1 MPKLK
6 IREDLMN
13 TGFECGGVKM
23 LPWGD
28 FSGAMHQMSQ
38 LNGSLVGIVYSGNL
52 RFSINGEVLN
62 VSENQMFVLNNDVQI
77 SDIKASKAC
86 RGYLLI
92 LKNKYF
98 AMMDVPTSDMWIAD
112 LIVRTTHVFDV
123 EESLR
128 EMMHNMVVGMCAIAN
143 NNSLYCQSG
152 ALLSV
157 AMSFCYV
164 VLSIILSTVDAN
176 IDAKDNRSYN
186 SHMKRF
192 IELLSK
198 EHMRERSVE
207 YYATQLGIT
216 PKYLTM
222 ICRKYRGMTAS
233 QIIDN
238 IVIHNAMRLL
248 RQPDVSMQQV
258 AQQLNFPSQ
267 SFFGKYFKQRVGI
280 SPSRYK
286 NNPNY

>member
-1 MPKLK
+1 MPKFK

-13 TGFECGGVKM
+13 VGFACGGVRM

-28 FSGAMHQMSQ
+28 FSGVGDQ
-38 LNGSLVGIVYSGNL
+38 LTEHNGSLVGVVYSGNL
-52 RFSINGEVLN
+52 RLTINGEVYH
-62 VSENQMFVLNNDVQI
+62 VSANQMFILQNDVHL
-77 SDIKASKAC
+77 SDVKMSKAC

-92 LKNKYF
+92 LNNKYF
-98 AMMDVPTSDMWIAD
+98 AMMDIATSDIWTAD

-123 EESLR
+123 EESVC
-128 EMMHNMVVGMCAIAN
+128 EMMHNMVVGMCMIARN
-143 NNSLYCQSG
+143 DDLYCQKG

-164 VLSIILSTVDAN
+164 VLSIILPIANVD
-176 IDAKDNRSYN
+176 KDNNKSYN
-186 SHMKRF
+186 GHMKRF

-207 YYATQLGIT
+207 YYANKLGIT

-233 QIIDN
+233 QIIDH